1 VPPPPFLFHKVIS
14 FGILNCFHD
23 FKKILSWG
31 KKYYE
36 FSQFPILKNFGMTE
50 VFKIRKII
58 QNTNHPRSSNK
69 AKNSAL

>member
-1 VPPPPFLFHKVIS
+1 M
-14 FGILNCFHD
+14 
-23 FKKILSWG
+23 G